1 MLKIKLKRD
10 FKILEKDQIIL
21 VKDTYNFFY
30 EDMQENIIPKEYCEV
45 INEHEAGVIECE
57 TCSNKWVAAAPTNGR
72 RIECPMC
79 RNMVRYE
86 AV

>member
-1 MLKIKLKRD
+1 MLKIKLNRD
-10 FKILEKDQIIL
+10 FKLLERDQIIL

-30 EDMQENIIPKEYCEV
+30 EDMQENLIPKEYCEV
-45 INEHEAGVIECE
+45 IDPHEAGMVECE
-57 TCSNKWVAAAPTNGR
+57 ICTNKWVAVRPPNLKR
-72 RIECPMC
+72 LECPMC